1 MKKIL
6 LLTISI
12 LMVTALFAK
21 VKASNPIPSYNVLVT
36 NESTFQE
43 TISVLSSYA
52 PSDEKRQMNVTN
64 EGSAGNGNGPVGGG
78 SSIAVY
84 IYRLDQSVKLGPFV
98 IPAGETL
105 TVPIDGYNWGVF
117 TQTNN
122 PTYISVWTN
131 DKP

>member
-12 LMVTALFAK
+12 LMVTAVFAK

-52 PSDEKRQMNVTN
+52 PSVQ
-64 EGSAGNGNGPVGGG
+64 
-78 SSIAVY
+78 
-84 IYRLDQSVKLGPFV
+84 
-98 IPAGETL
+98 
-105 TVPIDGYNWGVF
+105 
-117 TQTNN
+117 
-122 PTYISVWTN
+122 
-131 DKP
+131 